1 MRFVFYIFIS
11 VIFLYT
17 DKVSAQNDESERC
30 ATILNHIRTNN
41 GPLIGDLL
49 NAIQLDDVDRVRI
62 LMRNGPH
69 LVNIIG
75 QRSHWSPL
83 EYAVGVAK
91 IETIEALI
99 EYGDVSDRTIQT
111 IQEALYLA
119 AEFNK
124 ADAIRLFVSK
134 GADVDKIKIYTPLGI
149 AAYHNNTAAAKVLI
163 ELGANVDKASTTGSY
178 PTASDRVTPLMH
190 AAENNNVE
198 LIESFIAAGANV
210 NAVNQVSGWSVL
222 MYAARSGN
230 VEAIEALF
238 ILGDNLDIEVRDRK
252 RGWTALIH
260 AIKKVHYQ
268 AVVAL
273 LDIGANTETTDS
285 QKDMTPLMHI
295 VSKPPNTERLRMEM
309 KRMYMTLIGR
319 GANVY
324 ATTEFGQSVLSF
336 ARPEFT
342 SHLTSLINEKLNGND
357 R

>member
-30 ATILNHIRTNN
+30 AAVLNHIRTNN

-69 LVNIIG
+69 LVNIIAQG
-75 QRSHWSPL
+75 GWDNWSLL

-99 EYGDVSDRTIQT
+99 EYGDVSDRT

-163 ELGANVDKASTTGSY
+163 ELGANVDKASTSGSY
-178 PTASDRVTPLMH
+178 PTASDGVTPLMH

-198 LIESFIAAGANV
+198 LIEFFIAAGANV

-238 ILGDNLDIEVRDRK
+238 ILGDNLDIEVRDRR

-260 AIKKVHYQ
+260 AIKKLHYQ
-268 AVVAL
+268 SVVAL

-285 QKDMTPLMHI
+285 QKDITPLMHI

-309 KRMYMTLIGR
+309 KRMYMTLISR

-342 SHLTSLINEKLNGND
+342 SHLTSLINENLNGND
-357 R
+357 RF